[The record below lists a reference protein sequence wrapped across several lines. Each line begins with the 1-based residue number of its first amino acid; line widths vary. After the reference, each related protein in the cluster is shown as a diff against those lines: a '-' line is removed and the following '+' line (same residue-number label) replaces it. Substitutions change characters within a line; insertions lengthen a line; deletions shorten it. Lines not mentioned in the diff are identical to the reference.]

1 VDALE
6 LSKKKKYNHGNR
18 HIKSSSFSTASAKMA
33 CPSHLFHHRFQSNK
47 FFPTSSDVTPHR
59 NVNARPDLPVFC
71 ANGPMS
77 KNTVQNGAPVR
88 REEGMP
94 KKDPPADE
102 MPWRCGEGC
111 TGVNEGAIASLYA
124 VRRLNG

>member
-6 LSKKKKYNHGNR
+6 LSKKKNYNHGNR
-18 HIKSSSFSTASAKMA
+18 HIESPSFSTASAKLS
-33 CPSHLFHHRFQSNK
+33 CPSHFSHHSFQSYN
-47 FFPTSSDVTPHR
+47 FFSNLFGCNSAPQRKCKARPPGVLRKRSDVEKHS
-59 NVNARPDLPVFC
+59 AE
-71 ANGPMS
+71 
-77 KNTVQNGAPVR
+77 R

-94 KKDPPADE
+94 KKDPLADE